1 MQLFDLY
8 KHHFGHKT
16 FDSVEDYNAE
26 VLRYTSALSEEL
38 GNIYK
43 YVVNSPS
50 DVIDEL
56 NVTILYG
63 EN

>member
-8 KHHFGHKT
+8 RQHFAHKS
-16 FDSVEDYNAE
+16 FDSVEDYHKE

-38 GNIYK
+38 GDIYR
-43 YVVNSPS
+43 YVVDRSG
-50 DVIDEL
+50 DVMDEFDIII
-56 NVTILYG
+56 NG